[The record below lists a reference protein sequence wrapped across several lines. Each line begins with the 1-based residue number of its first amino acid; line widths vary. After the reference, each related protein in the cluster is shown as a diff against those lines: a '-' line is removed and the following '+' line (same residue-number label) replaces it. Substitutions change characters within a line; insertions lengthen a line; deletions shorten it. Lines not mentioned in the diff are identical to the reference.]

1 MTMSIAFAMAL
12 AAAQSQVVTIPT
24 GTQGRQPQKAP
35 TEAALKGDESP
46 EEIAKDSARDLKD
59 SRFYN
64 KPGATRAQ
72 YDADWQKCRLIARG
86 SRTPAGTATYVYN
99 PAVVSPIAAGV
110 GGGLGAAIAQAIIE
124 GQIRRA
130 NRRSCLLIHGWSWV
144 EVDDADRARVAAMS
158 DLDKQAYFNAILGAK
173 ELGKEKKVIQWHND
187 FAAPRLAPE
196 SEQ

>member
-1 MTMSIAFAMAL
+1 MTISIAFAMAL
-12 AAAQSQVVTIPT
+12 AAAQSQVATIPV
-24 GTQGRQPQKAP
+24 GTQGRLPERAP
-35 TEAALKGDESP
+35 TATALKGDESP

-86 SRTPAGTATYVYN
+86 SRTPRGTMTYVYN

-144 EVDDADRARVAAMS
+144 EVDDAERTRIAAMS
-158 DLDKQAYFNAILGAK
+158 DADKQAYFNTILGAK

-187 FAAPRLAPE
+187 FAAPRMAPE

>member
-1 MTMSIAFAMAL
+1 MLPFAIATAL
-12 AAAQSQVVTIPT
+12 AAAPAQVVTVPET
-24 GTQGRQPQKAP
+24 RPNTP
-35 TEAALKGDESP
+35 EAAARPVDNDSP

-86 SRTPAGTATYVYN
+86 SRTPAGTMTYVYN

-124 GQIRRA
+124 G
-130 NRRSCLLIHGWSWV
+130 
-144 EVDDADRARVAAMS
+144 
-158 DLDKQAYFNAILGAK
+158 
-173 ELGKEKKVIQWHND
+173 
-187 FAAPRLAPE
+187 
-196 SEQ
+196 